1 MDYLSALWVWPDA
14 WVLGATEAGQLALV
28 AQHAARELKSCRPAT
43 GRMTIV
49 EQDDPPR
56 MNKASGLMVPGAA
69 DQSINE
75 QPVAASKAAICHLGA
90 RRVGWLF
97 CKHERLL
104 DGKPVKDLND
114 LVRLGVAAADIHAM
128 VTWWADA
135 ASDG

>member
-1 MDYLSALWVWPDA
+1 MDYVTALWLWPDA

-28 AQHAARELKSCRPAT
+28 AQHAARELKTIYPKT

-56 MNKASGLMVPGAA
+56 LNKASGLMVPGAA

-75 QPVAASKAAICHLGA
+75 QPVAASKAAVCHLGP
-90 RRVGWLF
+90 RNVGWLF
-97 CKHERLL
+97 CKSDKLL

-114 LVRLGVAAADIHAM
+114 LVRVGADIASM
-128 VTWWADA
+128 VTWWTDVGG
-135 ASDG
+135 DG